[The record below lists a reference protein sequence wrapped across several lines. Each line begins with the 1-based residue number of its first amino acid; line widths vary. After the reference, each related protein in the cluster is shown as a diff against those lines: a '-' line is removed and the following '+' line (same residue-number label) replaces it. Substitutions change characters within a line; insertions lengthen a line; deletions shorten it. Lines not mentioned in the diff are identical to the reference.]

1 MRAFVAMAAVL
12 VLAVTACRKT
22 EDGRIEATTPTVDID
37 VGTRKDTLTP
47 PTVTT
52 KPETVIVNKPVV
64 TPPPR

>member
-1 MRAFVAMAAVL
+1 MRAFIAVL
-12 VLAVTACRKT
+12 VLLAISVTACRKT
-22 EDGRIEATTPTVDID
+22 DDGRIEATTPTIDVDI
-37 VGTRKDTLTP
+37 GTRKDTLTP